1 MIGFYNYTVILTYIG
16 TISGILGII
25 NAFNGNILNSIIL
38 LMVAGACDMF
48 DGKVARSK
56 KRTKQEERFGIQID
70 SLSDVICF
78 GVLPAIIGYNIGMN
92 KWYSIIILLYFA
104 LGGLIRLAYFNV
116 LEEERQDKTKEVLKF
131 YTGLPITT
139 SAIIFPIIYLICN
152 IFNLNLLI
160 IYSIMMLIVGTLF
173 ISKIKIKK
181 IKLKGN
187 IVLILIGVIV
197 LSLLLIF
204 K

>member
-116 LEEERQDKTKEVLKF
+116 LEEERQDKTKEVL
-131 YTGLPITT
+131 
-139 SAIIFPIIYLICN
+139 
-152 IFNLNLLI
+152 
-160 IYSIMMLIVGTLF
+160 
-173 ISKIKIKK
+173 
-181 IKLKGN
+181 
-187 IVLILIGVIV
+187 ILQ
-197 LSLLLIF
+197 
-204 K
+204 

>member
-92 KWYSIIILLYFA
+92 KLCLIIILLYFA

-173 ISKIKIKK
+173 ILKIKIKK